1 MSAAAV
7 VVVGAGV
14 TGLLTAVECALAGHR
29 VSVLDRGPIPN
40 PRSGSYDQH
49 RVVRTL
55 GPDDADATRR
65 MTAAHRRW
73 RELENLFGTRLFRP
87 VGVVRAWPRERL
99 PALVSAAAEAGARV
113 RTVEPRELP
122 YLEFPPDSAGVLDAA
137 GGVLLA
143 ARALEAAVRW
153 LGAHPAVTL
162 RPYREVTGIDT
173 DRAGVRLSGGERQA
187 ADLVLVAAGPWT
199 RDLVGEQPVV
209 LHRQTMVYLHPPP
222 DAARW
227 WARAPAAGGLGPDG
241 RGWAVPPGD
250 GTLLKISSDAVC
262 RAVDTTADGD
272 AEDQA
277 PWTERLAAAA
287 PLTGLGRYTV
297 AAVKTC
303 HYAADAETGGP
314 RLVRAG
320 PAVWARAA
328 CGGSGFASAPLVAGH
343 IAGVLNDRRSLDDLR
358 DFREGAA

>member
-29 VSVLDRGPIPN
+29 VTVLDRGPIPN
-40 PRSGSYDQH
+40 PRSTSYDQH
-49 RVVRTL
+49 RVIRTFS
-55 GPDDADATRR
+55 PDDADATRR
-65 MTAAHRRW
+65 MTTAHRRW
-73 RELENLFGTRLFRP
+73 RTLEALLGTRLFRP
-87 VGVVRAWPRERL
+87 VAVVSARPRERL
-99 PALVSAAAEAGARV
+99 AALAAAAAEAGVRV
-113 RTVEPRELP
+113 RTVERQALP
-122 YLEFPPDSAGVLDAA
+122 HMVLPPDTAGLLDEAA
-137 GGVLLA
+137 GVLLA
-143 ARALEAAVRW
+143 DRALEAAARW

-162 RPYREVTGIDT
+162 RPYCAVTEVDTGSGT
-173 DRAGVRLSGGERQA
+173 VRPAGGERLG

-199 RDLVGEQPVV
+199 RDLLGGRPVV

-227 WARAPAAGGLGPDG
+227 WQRAPAAGGLGPDG
-241 RGWAVPPGD
+241 LGWAVPPGD

-262 RAVDTTADGD
+262 REVAATADGG

-277 PWTERLAAAA
+277 PWVERLAAAA
-287 PLTGLGRYTV
+287 PLRDLDRYTV

-303 HYAADAETGGP
+303 HYAADAGTGGALLA
-314 RLVRAG
+314 RVG

-343 IAGVLNDRRSLDDLR
+343 IAGVLNDPKDLSDVR

>member
-29 VSVLDRGPIPN
+29 VTVLDRGPIPN
-40 PRSGSYDQH
+40 PRSSSHDQH
-49 RVVRTL
+49 RVVRTFS
-55 GPDDADATRR
+55 PDDAEATRR
-65 MTAAHRRW
+65 MATARRRW
-73 RELENLFGTRLFRP
+73 RELQTLFGTRMFRP
-87 VGVVRAWPRERL
+87 VGVVSTWPRERL
-99 PALVSAAAEAGARV
+99 PALAASAAGAGVRV
-113 RTVEPRELP
+113 RTVEPRALP
-122 YLEFPPDSAGVLDAA
+122 HLEFPPDSAGVLDTAA
-137 GGVLLA
+137 GVLLA
-143 ARALEAAVRW
+143 ERALEAAARW

-162 RPYREVTGIDT
+162 RPYRTVTEVDT
-173 DRAGVRLSGGERQA
+173 DSGKVLVSGGERLG

-199 RDLVGEQPVV
+199 RDLVGRQPVV
-209 LHRQTMVYLHPPP
+209 LHRQTVVYLHPPA

-227 WARAPAAGGLGPDG
+227 WERAPAAGGLGPDG

-262 RAVDTTADGD
+262 RAVETTADGD

-277 PWTERLAAAA
+277 PWAERLAAAA
-287 PLTGLGRYTV
+287 PLTGLHRYTV
-297 AAVKTC
+297 AAVKSC
-303 HYAADAETGGP
+303 HYAADAETGGA
-314 RLVRAG
+314 LLTRAG

-343 IAGVLNDRRSLDDLR
+343 IVEVLS